1 MLSKTSLDFLFCSVA
16 LSVLLLYHQVSVNSF
31 TTEQE
36 ISLRVWSKRLAKIVQ
51 KYASSWTELC
61 ASALRLKAVLF
72 WTMFVSQSLNR
83 LDCTST

>member
-36 ISLRVWSKRLAKIVQ
+36 ISLRV
-51 KYASSWTELC
+51 
-61 ASALRLKAVLF
+61 
-72 WTMFVSQSLNR
+72 
-83 LDCTST
+83 